1 MMVGHVTKSKFEFP
15 LDLSALKADWQKRGY
30 SYHEFRDPPGRVWR
44 DFVHATNEVVTV
56 AEGRLEVEIEGE
68 SFIAEPG
75 DEVFIPKD
83 AYHTVRNIGE
93 TETVWV
99 FGYD

>member
-1 MMVGHVTKSKFEFP
+1 MAGHVTKSKFRLP
-15 LDLSALKADWQKRGY
+15 LDLLAVQEDWRQRGY

-44 DFVHATNEVVTV
+44 DFVHATNELVTV
-56 AEGRLEVEIEGE
+56 AEGKLEVEIDGAP
-68 SFIAEPG
+68 FIAEPG

-83 AYHTVRNIGE
+83 AVHTVRNIGE
-93 TETVWV
+93 TETVWI